1 MSPPRHTLVYIPKN
15 SGITRNNLERLRYL
29 MEITESEFAAGEFR
43 NEALRNINN
52 IYNKIKQTGG
62 HATRNN
68 AKRVTARP
76 LELYRAL
83 ALRQPENVLH
93 WRRGNAGWRKFQEAA
108 GKFKALGKVRA
119 MRRSGNNASPS
130 RRRVGQHNLN
140 ALATFMR
147 PYVLSTA
154 SPVRISQANYKE
166 REQKQARNAAAKA
179 EAVARRQRN
188 AKRARNE
195 AAAEGRGARVP
206 RELGRGGRQLHP
218 SACPRSGAADCNLLP
233 STRHPVT

>member
-1 MSPPRHTLVYIPKN
+1 MSPPRHTLVFIPPN

-43 NEALRNINN
+43 NGALRNINN
-52 IYNKIKQTGG
+52 IYNKIKQAGG

-93 WRRGNAGWRKFQEAA
+93 WRRGNAGWSKFQEAA

-140 ALATFMR
+140 AVATFMR
-147 PYVLSTA
+147 PYMLRTA
-154 SPVRISQANYKE
+154 SPVRISQANYKT

-179 EAVARRQRN
+179 EANDRRQRN
-188 AKRARNE
+188 AQRARNAAARE
-195 AAAEGRGARVP
+195 AAR
-206 RELGRGGRQLHP
+206 RQAAP
-218 SACPRSGAADCNLLP
+218 TTRSGRKSIAPKPLSP
-233 STRHPVT
+233 KRRRR